1 MIINRFQAPSESMGV
16 PQRGIV
22 PPLEAHREQSELCNF
37 RRNCVCRKEVFSI
50 C

>member
-1 MIINRFQAPSESMGV
+1 MSTKNRIQNPLGELGV

-22 PPLEAHREQSELCNF
+22 SPLEAHRERSEHCIF
-37 RRNCVCRKEVFSI
+37 RRKCVRLKEVFG